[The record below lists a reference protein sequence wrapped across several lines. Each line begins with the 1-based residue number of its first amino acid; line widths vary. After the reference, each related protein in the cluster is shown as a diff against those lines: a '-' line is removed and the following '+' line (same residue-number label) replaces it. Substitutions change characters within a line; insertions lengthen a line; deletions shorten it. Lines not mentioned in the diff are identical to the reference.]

1 MSSVGAQ
8 DGLGVFVR
16 DWTRSVVV
24 LSDDGELA
32 VALRDCV
39 DPARALIRD
48 ARPAECDRALAAC
61 RPWPWMV
68 VGTGETAPRELLVAA
83 AQRPMVTLWYGGTP
97 PGLPEHARAAGRFGE
112 LARMVNAALQQTV
125 GGMRLGP
132 GLGVEMPGGRRVRSA
147 ALEALI
153 ALHPRGFDMPLRV
166 FRSATRALQGAGVP
180 LRPETD
186 PDAGGVV
193 LAPMHAARTGAFA

>member
-8 DGLGVFVR
+8 GGLGVFVR

-24 LSDDGELA
+24 LSEDGELA

-48 ARPAECDRALAAC
+48 ARPAECGRVLAAC
-61 RPWPWMV
+61 PPWPWMV
-68 VGTGETAPRELLVAA
+68 VGAGDSAPRELLVAA
-83 AQRPMVTLWYGGTP
+83 AQRPMVTLWYGRVP
-97 PGLPEHARAAGRFGE
+97 RGLPAHARAAERFGE

-153 ALHPRGFDMPLRV
+153 ALHPQGFDLPLRA
-166 FRSATRALQGAGVP
+166 FRSATRALQAAGVQ
-180 LRPETD
+180 LRPATD
-186 PDAGGVV
+186 RNAGGVV
-193 LAPMHAARTGAFA
+193 LAAAYAARQGAFA